1 MIIDSLQKHP
11 NSSDLSVFHED
22 GTVGYV
28 LIDAVGSVMEAIQ
41 NSEMGELWHELIF
54 PQSFG
59 VEPTRCW
66 GFRNIGRLLDLSQG
80 SVWDRTGLEGSW
92 RSSYAF
98 LDYSD
103 CMSLNEPELVLLRER
118 AAPLDL
124 TRYHEA
130 IGDLMYL
137 NLTLDEPSSL
147 TFKSY
152 GLPSVTTNL
161 PTSSFLPALHFV
173 GDSRQNDN
181 SQNTSFIRDITG
193 KINGGW
199 NVFRTEGEG
208 AREDSLAFGLMQRE
222 KDTSLMVQSGA
233 GSVDLHT

>member
-1 MIIDSLQKHP
+1 MTAKVDPQITRLYIL
-11 NSSDLSVFHED
+11 LSPKFLENEQRDQEWEGFMLEIFHED

-28 LIDAVGSVMEAIQ
+28 LIDAVGSVMEAVQ

-66 GFRNIGRLLDLSQG
+66 GFRNIGRLLDLSQE
-80 SVWDRTGLEGSW
+80 SLWDWAGLEGSW

-137 NLTLDEPSSL
+137 NLTLDDPSFL

-152 GLPSVTTNL
+152 GLPLRRGGHLSL
-161 PTSSFLPALHFV
+161 
-173 GDSRQNDN
+173 
-181 SQNTSFIRDITG
+181 DITG